1 MQTTSLKTISLK
13 EARYLALLNQ
23 ELYHTHLPKT
33 KDDLLKIIEQIGYVQ
48 IDTISIV
55 ERAHHHVLWTRFPGY
70 KKEMLDELIKSK
82 KLFEYWSHA
91 AAYLPMRDY
100 RFSLRRKSVYKERYK
115 DWEKKNRKILN
126 YVYDRVKAE
135 GPLQS
140 RDFEHPPRKSA
151 GWWDWKPAKDALE
164 FLFHTGELMVKERKG
179 FQKVYDLTERV
190 LSRNIDVTPPTEE
203 EYSEHLIMN
212 AINANGFVS
221 EKEIT
226 YLRRHNN
233 KTTKSVLN
241 NLLESKQ
248 IIPLKIKEV
257 EKENYY
263 TTEKNLRGLDK
274 ILTHDVLHIMSP
286 FDNLVIQ
293 RKRLNTLFNFDY
305 TIECYVPAPKRKFG
319 YYVLPIFYKD
329 KFAGRIDAKADRSK
343 NCFRV
348 INLFWED
355 KFKLTDKFKKQFNKK
370 LSALA
375 KFSGCSEIENFL

>member
-1 MQTTSLKTISLK
+1 LQTISLK
-13 EARYLALLNQ
+13 EARYLALLEQ

-33 KDDLLKIIEQIGYVQ
+33 KKDLLKIIEQIGYVQ

-55 ERAHHHVLWTRFPGY
+55 ERAHHHVLWTRFPAY
-70 KKEMLDELIKSK
+70 QKTMLDELVKSK
-82 KLFEYWSHA
+82 KVFEYWSHA
-91 AAYLPMRDY
+91 AAYLPMRDF
-100 RFSLRRKSVYKERYK
+100 RFSLRRKSNYKERYK
-115 DWEKKNRKILN
+115 DWSKKNRKILN
-126 YVYDRVKAE
+126 YVYDRVKTE
-135 GPLQS
+135 GALQS

-164 FLFHTGELMVKERKG
+164 FLFHSGELVVRERKN
-179 FQKVYDLTERV
+179 FQKVYDLPERV
-190 LSRNIDVTPPTEE
+190 LSNKINATPPTEA

-226 YLRRHNN
+226 YLKRHHQE
-233 KTTKSVLN
+233 TTKSVLN

-263 TTEKNLRGLDK
+263 TTEKNLGGLDK
-274 ILTHDVLHIMSP
+274 ILTHNVLHILSP

-305 TIECYVPAPKRKFG
+305 TIECYVPSPKRKFG

-329 KFAGRIDAKADRSK
+329 KFVGRLDAKADRSK
-343 NCFRV
+343 NSFRV
-348 INLFWED
+348 INYFWEN
-355 KFKLTDKFKKQFNKK
+355 KFKITEKFRKQFDKK

-375 KFSGCSEIENFL
+375 SFSGCINIENPF